1 MNADGGKEGARGF
14 CAATRRE
21 TEMALR
27 PLAFGARFVD
37 KGRTVRVKA
46 KSKDSK
52 RYVVEVSRAGQK
64 TCRRDHASLGGAVK
78 DFASAWRGRLN

>member
-1 MNADGGKEGARGF
+1 
-14 CAATRRE
+14 
-21 TEMALR
+21 MALR

-46 KSKDSK
+46 KAKDPK

-64 TCRRDHASLGGAVK
+64 TLRREHASLSGAVK
-78 DFASAWRGRLN
+78 DFASAWRARLN